1 MLNIFSTLLLLVTI
15 KGTWGEVKLL
25 IAAKCRILSTVSV
38 VLQFHLQTCNLI
50 QSNLI
55 PRKSSVSASTK
66 KANVFR
72 WTRQEVNLR
81 GSSFY
86 TVSTRGTFGLF
97 FQQPCHVSLNIASM
111 DLVSV
116 KLFLSF
122 HYFLL
127 CIWII
132 WEKFSC
138 FHVLKQ
144 QYHVMHK
151 I

>member
-1 MLNIFSTLLLLVTI
+1 MYLNGHVRKLICAEVAFTI
-15 KGTWGEVKLL
+15 
-25 IAAKCRILSTVSV
+25 
-38 VLQFHLQTCNLI
+38 
-50 QSNLI
+50 
-55 PRKSSVSASTK
+55 
-66 KANVFR
+66 
-72 WTRQEVNLR
+72 
-81 GSSFY
+81 
-86 TVSTRGTFGLF
+86 STRGTFGLF
-97 FQQPCHVSLNIASM
+97 FQQPCHVSLSIASM
-111 DLVSV
+111 ALVSV

-132 WEKFSC
+132 REKFSC

>member
-1 MLNIFSTLLLLVTI
+1 MYLDGHVRKLICA
-15 KGTWGEVKLL
+15 EV
-25 IAAKCRILSTVSV
+25 A
-38 VLQFHLQTCNLI
+38 F
-50 QSNLI
+50 
-55 PRKSSVSASTK
+55 
-66 KANVFR
+66 
-72 WTRQEVNLR
+72 
-81 GSSFY
+81 

-151 I
+151 IYILKFNLNFNFILAVQIKVCSKLM